1 MNKQKQIAQIAT
13 ILSQYNKQQVV
24 EYIQQ
29 MEELETREFTLR
41 KTAQNIHKTIVD
53 KKMNVHKVYPFLR
66 IISR

>member
-53 KKMNVHKVYPFLR
+53 KKK
-66 IISR
+66 